1 MNDKNEKS
9 VRNSDGRTARPGNTS
24 EVNADER
31 AANEAVRSF
40 GNAESGGSHD
50 YGDVD
55 DISDLRTSDVEM
67 YLDEDSTEEDE
78 IIEDFSD
85 IASQI
90 LHDKR
95 EVLIEAV
102 MDLAKTNRN
111 RECFRGKTESRIV
124 SGKNTGA
131 DSTPLCDIRKL
142 YALHNEAHRITID
155 SRLNS
160 GVPDPEKKSSVPARS
175 AGGMSELSAGIYSE
189 DPRRKILAYINHLKS
204 GNFMSEYLKGI
215 TTLSDAGS
223 CCIGKEHADW
233 KAEAG
238 NQALH
243 NLLDAGNSG
252 TVRKGHLL
260 YECFRELK
268 SCSGRTENELE
279 FLNLRFLNSYLCRAF
294 ESCARN
300 SEENSEPLYCSFP
313 LFGILVKNPKLVPV
327 FIACPI
333 PLSRICHLRSLNL
346 LQQSNKALGYLY
358 LLFNNLDCDNR
369 LFRCST
375 SEMMKIT
382 DRIPN
387 DNPLRYL
394 GIHAMVTE
402 GMNITLSV
410 DFVNRDIPD
419 IYLHYMIRNR
429 RYHIAKYGLKKFVTR
444 NSARRKENETLTSQA
459 TVHDIRCLSLFI
471 AIYEML
477 TSRHGGDEL
486 ILNDAAAVTAIRIY
500 RQSLKF
506 LGIKISARKFEDEVC
521 RALAILKNTGAK
533 EGIGASL
540 NRDRIRSSI
549 CRVAE
554 TVHGEVTGTFIKKH
568 DLCDMENECMRN
580 FGKKLMIANE
590 MLTELDERDAFEM
603 FSEKLESADSAT
615 CEILRT
621 LRKDSYA
628 DAVSAAGFSYK
639 TFSNTT
645 KMPYNMLHRNF
656 TRDECRLLKQE
667 LFCQSRDKGRL

>member
-1 MNDKNEKS
+1 M
-9 VRNSDGRTARPGNTS
+9 
-24 EVNADER
+24 EV
-31 AANEAVRSF
+31 
-40 GNAESGGSHD
+40 
-50 YGDVD
+50 
-55 DISDLRTSDVEM
+55 
-67 YLDEDSTEEDE
+67 
-78 IIEDFSD
+78 
-85 IASQI
+85 
-90 LHDKR
+90 
-95 EVLIEAV
+95 
-102 MDLAKTNRN
+102 
-111 RECFRGKTESRIV
+111 V
-124 SGKNTGA
+124 S
-131 DSTPLCDIRKL
+131 
-142 YALHNEAHRITID
+142 
-155 SRLNS
+155 
-160 GVPDPEKKSSVPARS
+160 
-175 AGGMSELSAGIYSE
+175 
-189 DPRRKILAYINHLKS
+189 
-204 GNFMSEYLKGI
+204 
-215 TTLSDAGS
+215 
-223 CCIGKEHADW
+223 
-233 KAEAG
+233 
-238 NQALH
+238 
-243 NLLDAGNSG
+243 
-252 TVRKGHLL
+252 
-260 YECFRELK
+260 
-268 SCSGRTENELE
+268 
-279 FLNLRFLNSYLCRAF
+279 
-294 ESCARN
+294 
-300 SEENSEPLYCSFP
+300 YC
-313 LFGILVKNPKLVPV
+313 
-327 FIACPI
+327 
-333 PLSRICHLRSLNL
+333 
-346 LQQSNKALGYLY
+346 LY
-358 LLFNNLDCDNR
+358 LLFNNLDCDNI

-486 ILNDAAAVTAIRIY
+486 ILNDAAAVTAIRLY

-521 RALAILKNTGAK
+521 RALAILKNTRAK

-549 CRVAE
+549 CRAAE

-621 LRKDSYA
+621 MRKDSYA

-656 TRDECRLLKQE
+656 TRDECRLVKQE